1 MMKASWY
8 SKKQRVTKDFDRT
21 LMSPFANAVFV
32 TTGKSIKHCAP
43 SIKYSHRLNPYD
55 KNNGRYCPSIAYL
68 PLDFIIPAPWK
79 SAIIGVISVFIYLP
93 LNAHADI
100 AQSLLVR
107 SADLARMAQYK
118 EAETLLAGRL
128 PELCDNTEVVG
139 NAIIYAYL
147 AGDYPQVQE
156 IFDQLSLARVPP
168 YARMDLVQSLRSLGA
183 YRKAIIVLQQA
194 PGFHSIDGQ
203 LLYAALLAE
212 SHSVQQALHELH
224 TMKHK
229 YIYSVPQLNML
240 AYIYRKLDKPLH
252 ALQYSTRAWHASAER
267 NHSSFREIV
276 FSLEDAH
283 AFSQALNLA
292 LQHSLY
298 FSNKRMK
305 TFRYNE
311 NSEAINMANSF
322 KEHLEGHGFLF
333 GKNLMLR
340 LALANNKNNDN
351 TFHDHRHLLLLS
363 YYNEW
368 VALRD
373 IGDLLEVIRL
383 YHEEQKSFLNL
394 KNLSTIPN
402 YALEPLADAY
412 LHAHRPARAIAI
424 YNHIIA
430 TSKYPSLNTVIGL
443 YYAYISAEEYN
454 KANTLLQKTAN
465 LTPPWRWAEAPATY
479 RKSNWAWL
487 RVNLLLAMNM
497 AYRNHLM
504 DALARLEKLHREAPE
519 NVGITNDLVT
529 VQRWAGFFDEARRTL
544 RSAAQ
549 LRPYSVGT
557 LQNTAELAHEY
568 RHANKWGWSISLL
581 HRAFPFSNSITR
593 HYQGYRRR
601 QMPRISASVFF
612 GHSTGAGSLPLGN
625 QATHADYRVQ
635 SGWLYSN
642 YTVFAGQH
650 YSYSQFN
657 HGSVS
662 LNRSEFGVEWQ
673 RNRNL
678 IELALTQKQLTGRQL
693 GINLRA
699 AHWFND
705 QWYLSLH
712 FDSFTNDIPLRAYRA
727 GLSGKRLSTTLEWRQ
742 SPDFKTVWNDSVMFI
757 SDGNTRIDNLISV
770 DQSLWHAPHQI
781 LRERVSLWNENNTEH
796 AFTYFNPRDWGDLEG
811 GLHYEWIT
819 WRHYGDAFTQVLNAS
834 GGVGW
839 QTGFGTA
846 PAFDVHYLQRW
857 TINRLWKIEYGVGF
871 TGENY
876 DGSYGQTAYTM
887 ARLRGTF

>member
-1 MMKASWY
+1 
-8 SKKQRVTKDFDRT
+8 
-21 LMSPFANAVFV
+21 
-32 TTGKSIKHCAP
+32 
-43 SIKYSHRLNPYD
+43 
-55 KNNGRYCPSIAYL
+55 
-68 PLDFIIPAPWK
+68 
-79 SAIIGVISVFIYLP
+79 
-93 LNAHADI
+93 
-100 AQSLLVR
+100 
-107 SADLARMAQYK
+107 MAQYK
-118 EAETLLAGRL
+118 QAATLLAARL
-128 PELCDNTEVVG
+128 PELCNNSKVVG

-147 AGDYPQVQE
+147 AGDYQQAQE
-156 IFDQLSLARVPP
+156 IFKQVSLPRIPP

-183 YRKAIIVLQQA
+183 YQKAISVLHQTSD
-194 PGFHSIDGQ
+194 FHSIDGQ

-212 SHSVQQALHELH
+212 SHSVPQALHELH

-229 YIYSVPQLNML
+229 DIYSVSQLNML
-240 AYIYRKLDKPLH
+240 AYIYRQLDKPLH
-252 ALQYSTRAWHASAER
+252 ALQYSTQAWHSSAKR

-276 FSLEDAH
+276 FSLENAH

-292 LQHSLY
+292 QQHPQWFSRSRMGY
-298 FSNKRMK
+298 FI
-305 TFRYNE
+305 YNA
-311 NSEAINMANSF
+311 NSEEIDNANSF
-322 KEHLEGHGFLF
+322 KKHLEGHGFLF
-333 GKNLMLR
+333 GKNQMLG
-340 LALANNKNNDN
+340 LALAQNISNDKDLKKNRN
-351 TFHDHRHLLLLS
+351 LLLLS

-368 VALRD
+368 IALRD
-373 IGDLLEVIRL
+373 IGNLPEVLRL
-383 YHEEQKSFLNL
+383 YHEEQKSFLKL

-402 YALEPLADAY
+402 YALKPLADAY
-412 LHAHRPARAIAI
+412 LHAHQPTRAIAI

-430 TSKYPSLNTVIGL
+430 TSKYPSLNTIIGL

-454 KANTLLQKTAN
+454 RADNLLHKTADST
-465 LTPPWRWAEAPATY
+465 TPPWRWAEAPATY

-497 AYRNHLM
+497 VYRNHLM
-504 DALARLEKLHREAPE
+504 DGFSRLEKLHREAPE

-549 LRPYSVGT
+549 LRPHSVGT

-568 RHANKWGWSISLL
+568 RHANEWGRSVSLL
-581 HRAFPFSNSITR
+581 HRAFPFSNLITR
-593 HYQGYRRR
+593 HYQDYRRR

-612 GHSTGAGSLPLGN
+612 GHSTGAGSLPVGN
-625 QATHADYRVQ
+625 QSSQADYRVQ

-642 YTVFAGQH
+642 YAIFAGQH

-678 IELALTQKQLTGRQL
+678 IELALSQKQLTGRQL

-712 FDSFTNDIPLRAYRA
+712 FDSYTNDIPLRAYRA

-742 SPDFKTVWNDSVMFI
+742 SPDFKAVWNDSVMLI

-770 DQSLWHAPHQI
+770 DQSLWHAPHQL
-781 LRERVSLWNENNTEH
+781 LRGRVRLWNENNSEN
-796 AFTYFNPRDWGDLEG
+796 ALTYFNPHDWGDLEG

-857 TINRLWKIEYGVGF
+857 TINRLWKIEYGFGF
-871 TGENY
+871 AGENY
-876 DGSYGQTAYTM
+876 DGAYGQTAYTL

>member
-1 MMKASWY
+1 MKPRRRA
-8 SKKQRVTKDFDRT
+8 
-21 LMSPFANAVFV
+21 
-32 TTGKSIKHCAP
+32 IKTDLFSADLHQQKP
-43 SIKYSHRLNPYD
+43 DQLGD
-55 KNNGRYCPSIAYL
+55 
-68 PLDFIIPAPWK
+68 PLDIIIPSSWK
-79 SAIIGVISVFIYLP
+79 FAIIWVISAFAYLP

-118 EAETLLAGRL
+118 QAENLLAGRL
-128 PELCDNTEVVG
+128 PELCDNSEVVG

-156 IFDQLSLARVPP
+156 IFDQVTLTRVPP

-183 YRKAIIVLQQA
+183 YRKAIMVLQQA
-194 PGFHSIDGQ
+194 PGFHTIDGQ

-229 YIYSVPQLNML
+229 YIYSVPQLNLL
-240 AYIYRKLDKPLH
+240 AYIYRKLGKPLH
-252 ALQYSTRAWHASAER
+252 ALQYSTQAWHASAER
-267 NHSSFREIV
+267 NYSSFREIV
-276 FSLEDAH
+276 FALEEAH

-292 LQHSLY
+292 QRHSQL
-298 FSNKRMK
+298 FSDKQMR
-305 TFRYNE
+305 TFHYNA
-311 NSEAINMANSF
+311 NAEAINMANSF

-333 GKNLMLR
+333 GKNQMLR
-340 LALANNKNNDN
+340 LALDKNKNNDN
-351 TFHDHRHLLLLS
+351 SFHDHRHLLLLS

-368 VALRD
+368 IALRD
-373 IGDLLEVIRL
+373 IGDLPEVLRL

-412 LHAHRPARAIAI
+412 LHAHHPTHAIAI
-424 YNHIIA
+424 YKHIIA

-454 KANTLLQKTAN
+454 KADILLHKTAN
-465 LTPPWRWAEAPATY
+465 TTPPWQWAEAPATY
-479 RKSNWAWL
+479 RKSNWDWL

-497 AYRNHLM
+497 VYRNHLM
-504 DALARLEKLHREAPE
+504 DGLAQLEKLHREAPE
-519 NVGITNDLVT
+519 NVGITNSLVT

-549 LRPYSVGT
+549 LRPHAVGT
-557 LQNTAELAHEY
+557 IQNTAELAHEY
-568 RHANKWGWSISLL
+568 RHASEWGRSISLL
-581 HRAFPFSNSITR
+581 HRAFPFSNLITR
-593 HYQGYRRR
+593 HYQDYRRR

-612 GHSTGAGSLPLGN
+612 GHSTGAGSLPAGN
-625 QATHADYRVQ
+625 QATQAEYRVQ

-642 YTVFAGQH
+642 YAIFAGQD

-662 LNRSEFGVEWQ
+662 LNRSQFGAEWK

-678 IELALTQKQLTGRQL
+678 VELALTQKQLTGRQL

-705 QWYLSLH
+705 QWYLS
-712 FDSFTNDIPLRAYRA
+712 R
-727 GLSGKRLSTTLEWRQ
+727 KR
-742 SPDFKTVWNDSVMFI
+742 
-757 SDGNTRIDNLISV
+757 
-770 DQSLWHAPHQI
+770 
-781 LRERVSLWNENNTEH
+781 
-796 AFTYFNPRDWGDLEG
+796 
-811 GLHYEWIT
+811 
-819 WRHYGDAFTQVLNAS
+819 
-834 GGVGW
+834 
-839 QTGFGTA
+839 
-846 PAFDVHYLQRW
+846 
-857 TINRLWKIEYGVGF
+857 
-871 TGENY
+871 
-876 DGSYGQTAYTM
+876 
-887 ARLRGTF
+887 